1 MVTAYRETIMSKV
14 AELLGNIVTDTGRT
28 WALSTTPRVIR
39 SRLNAIECT
48 TYPFVYIAAKDE
60 VYGLRATTSASQQYD
75 RTMRL
80 GIEFYVN
87 GLDLDTLASKVVH
100 DVELAL
106 ANFTLTGT
114 VDDCYFE
121 SSRILQGDSDTAAL
135 AGVEFVLVV
144 RYRTNNSDPTT
155 RV

>member
-14 AELLGNIVTDTGRT
+14 AELLGDIVTDTGRT
-28 WALSTTPRVIR
+28 WALSTKPRILR
-39 SRLNAIECT
+39 SRANAVECT

-60 VYGLRATTSASQQYD
+60 AYGLRATTSAYRQYD

-87 GLDLDTLASKVVH
+87 GLELDTLASKVVH

-106 ANFTLTGT
+106 SDFDLDST
-114 VDDCYFE
+114 VSDFFFE
-121 SSRILQGDSDTAAL
+121 SNRILQGDSETAAL

-144 RYRTNNSDPTT
+144 RYRTNNNDPAT